1 MIFLP
6 ILKVCITVY
15 FSVLS
20 LRKHTHKRT
29 LKLFLFA
36 VLFASHT
43 TVSALSLV
51 SPSHT
56 YGTQSQ
62 HLQPG
67 FPPLWRVCSLG
78 FPGHKH
84 QGETPLSTL
93 ALPGL
98 GQQWNQE
105 FESHPRGWAS
115 ALRGHLPRVPQHP
128 GPPPPP
134 RQGDVGALARHLY
147 SECPALLSSFET
159 PVILGCNNLEVL
171 RAPLCS
177 WPSTAL

>member
-1 MIFLP
+1 MSFLP
-6 ILKVCITVY
+6 ILKVCVTVV
-15 FSVLS
+15 FFCAVSTKAHTKTNTEALS
-20 LRKHTHKRT
+20 L
-29 LKLFLFA
+29 LA
-36 VLFASHT
+36 VLFASHS

-67 FPPLWRVCSLG
+67 FPPIWRVCSLG

-98 GQQWNQE
+98 GRQWNQAV
-105 FESHPRGWAS
+105 ESHPRGWAS
-115 ALRGHLPRVPQHP
+115 APRGHLPLVLQHP
-128 GPPPPP
+128 CPPSPTQAGRCGSTGQTFVLGMP
-134 RQGDVGALARHLY
+134 
-147 SECPALLSSFET
+147 SFTEQF
-159 PVILGCNNLEVL
+159 PDPCHFGV
-171 RAPLCS
+171 
-177 WPSTAL
+177 

>member
-1 MIFLP
+1 MCFP
-6 ILKVCITVY
+6 VP
-15 FSVLS
+15 SV
-20 LRKHTHKRT
+20 RKHTRKRT
-29 LKLFLFA
+29 LKPFLCSPSCSP
-36 VLFASHT
+36 LT
-43 TVSALSLV
+43 PLSALSPV

-67 FPPLWRVCSLG
+67 FPPIWRVCSLG

-98 GQQWNQE
+98 GRQWNQDG
-105 FESHPRGWAS
+105 ESHPRGWAL
-115 ALRGHLPRVPQHP
+115 ALQGPLPEVLQNPWPPTPAP
-128 GPPPPP
+128 GREMWEHWPDICT
-134 RQGDVGALARHLY
+134 RNAQLY
-147 SECPALLSSFET
+147 KSSFQT
-159 PVILGCNNLEVL
+159 PVILGCNDLEVL